1 MLPSWPW
8 AVVPEANAQSRTAM
22 MVDGVNWFILSTDIS
37 GLNWYHIQQTRH
49 LLYKNKCEVH
59 DKRDTNFLN
68 FLFSVWLGF
77 STNCKKPVFC
87 NGTFKAFFLTL
98 ARLFW
103 NTIIACCSCRI
114 SRYHVRDDSM
124 ENCKEYCDVKATVY
138 VILVLILMLTPAS
151 PPFQVRQVFYW
162 SSEEIGNNIDI
173 VLNSNKNMTRPG
185 LDVKLPIKLTLIIN
199 SFVLWKI
206 YIRQYQCYF

>member
-1 MLPSWPW
+1 MTIKPHPIWDFFIFFGSVSFSKSVRLFIRRILCEDHQTLPYL
-8 AVVPEANAQSRTAM
+8 
-22 MVDGVNWFILSTDIS
+22 G
-37 GLNWYHIQQTRH
+37 
-49 LLYKNKCEVH
+49 
-59 DKRDTNFLN
+59 NFLDGLIESVRLLWGILNGSISRVGLTWEASCFVN
-68 FLFSVWLGF
+68 FFAL
-77 STNCKKPVFC
+77 
-87 NGTFKAFFLTL
+87 FLTL

-138 VILVLILMLTPAS
+138 VIPFLTLMLTPAS
-151 PPFQVRQVFYW
+151 PPFQVRLVFFW

-173 VLNSNKNMTRPG
+173 VLNSNKDITRPG

-206 YIRQYQCYF
+206 YVRQYQCYF